1 MFQGYVGKVLD
12 YHDPGDDTRI
22 RILGI
27 LERVLNFEV
36 PNNAAQGTW
45 SQRRPR

>member
-1 MFQGYVGKVLD
+1 MFQGYVGKFLD
-12 YHDPGDDTRI
+12 YHDPGDDTHI
-22 RILGI
+22 PGI
-27 LERVLNFEV
+27 LERVPNVEV